1 MATALIALEGVLK
14 TETGDPIP
22 EGIKLYRILAE
33 HYRVVITS
41 DLSQDLTEHWLR
53 SNLIIGYA
61 DIYDD
66 RLFFEGQDL
75 RMRHLDVA
83 MSKGKVAMFIDP
95 DADYCAEALA
105 KGVSSVMMFASPQFV
120 RRTRMIRKW
129 DELREEVERQKLALL
144 DAHLGSQIKRY
155 E

>member
-1 MATALIALEGVLK
+1 MATALLALEGVLK

-41 DLSQDLTEHWLR
+41 DLSQELTEHWLR
-53 SNLIIGYA
+53 SNLIIGYS

-66 RLFFEGQDL
+66 RYFFEGQAL
-75 RMRHLDVA
+75 RSRHLDMA
-83 MSKGKVAMFIDP
+83 MARGKVELFVDP
-95 DADYCAEALA
+95 DADYCAEAMA
-105 KGVSSVMMFASPQFV
+105 KGVTAILFAAPKFV
-120 RRTRMIRKW
+120 RRTRMVKKW
-129 DELREEVERQKLALL
+129 DDLKNEIERQKLALL
-144 DAHLGSQIKRY
+144 DAHIGSQVKRF